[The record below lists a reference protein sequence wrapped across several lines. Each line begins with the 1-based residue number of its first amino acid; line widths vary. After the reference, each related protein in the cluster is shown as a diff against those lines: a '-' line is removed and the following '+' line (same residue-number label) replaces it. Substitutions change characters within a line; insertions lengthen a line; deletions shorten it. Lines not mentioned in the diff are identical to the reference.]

1 MKKLTPSKINQIAF
15 AARDG
20 TADPDDVRA
29 ALLLFCQCSLEGKA
43 IPARLISLVFSRFVD
58 FLNLGACM
66 RRHQVGAAGGF
77 ARWALGGDHLRNSC
91 AALNCREHLPTGQQV
106 HVPSPGFSHTNFRI

>member
-43 IPARLISLVFSRFVD
+43 IPARLISFVSESFCRFFELRGVYAKASGRGGGRVLRGGRLVV
-58 FLNLGACM
+58 
-66 RRHQVGAAGGF
+66 
-77 ARWALGGDHLRNSC
+77 
-91 AALNCREHLPTGQQV
+91 
-106 HVPSPGFSHTNFRI
+106 II